1 MINRQRI
8 PYFFETFFKSGL
20 TSPFISF
27 NEKVM
32 ALPMQRHF
40 IFQAG
45 FIQRR
50 AWDVRLRIRLFCKS
64 KSRAFAHFEARGE
77 YPGGQSLNR

>member
-1 MINRQRI
+1 
-8 PYFFETFFKSGL
+8 
-20 TSPFISF
+20 
-27 NEKVM
+27 M

-77 YPGGQSLNR
+77 YPGRRSLNR